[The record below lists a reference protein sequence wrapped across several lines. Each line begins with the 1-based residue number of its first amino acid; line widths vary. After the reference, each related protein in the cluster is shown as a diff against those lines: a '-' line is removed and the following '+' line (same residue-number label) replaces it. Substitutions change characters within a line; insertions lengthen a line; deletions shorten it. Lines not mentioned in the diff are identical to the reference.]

1 MRKLSTSRVTGK
13 RLQQRVLCSG
23 LSPDSL
29 TSHTDCMGLTK
40 IDANIKNNLS
50 LHGKNNYFSNNQL
63 KIPYTYYIKK
73 AVRLFP
79 EQLRISC
86 YRYNLTLMSI
96 PPLQINRP
104 PCETGTE
111 SSKDQII
118 PLLQLVLPFVQT
130 QRDCCRSRV
139 TVLVDIHHHFFFR

>member
-1 MRKLSTSRVTGK
+1 MRKLSTSRITGK
-13 RLQQRVLCSG
+13 RLQQRVLFRT
-23 LSPDSL
+23 L
-29 TSHTDCMGLTK
+29 TGFPYIPYRLHGTHQNRRK
-40 IDANIKNNLS
+40 YINNLS